1 MVSMARR
8 ATSKLVQMMNAPTG
22 LNTNVAVLAQ
32 AENVSLPPVPAA
44 RFFTDN
50 VASDVAEKSADVKYT
65 AVYIYCGKI
74 VNDLKEKFR
83 TFSGRLQMEIDVR
96 VSQDRLEGIDRTSQL
111 YTDAVTQ
118 ILDQNRGDWGQGL
131 FYAGG
136 YEISFGPVKHGGRNF
151 IKSATV
157 SFQVNASVD

>member
-8 ATSKLVQMMNAPTG
+8 ATLKLVQLMNAPDG
-22 LNTNVAVLAQ
+22 LNANVAMLAQ
-32 AENVSLPPVPAA
+32 ADDVSLSPVPAA

-50 VASDVAEKSADVKYT
+50 VASDVAEKVADVKYT
-65 AVYIYCGKI
+65 AVYVYCDKI
-74 VNDLKEKFR
+74 VNDLREKFR
-83 TFSGRLQMEIDVR
+83 SFSGRLQMEIDIR
-96 VSQDRLEGIDRTSQL
+96 VSQDRLEGIDRTSLL

-118 ILDQNRGDWGQGL
+118 ILDENRGDWGQGL

-136 YEISFGPVKHGGRNF
+136 YEVSFGSVKHGGRNF

-157 SFQVNASVD
+157 SFQVNGSVD

>member
-8 ATSKLVQMMNAPTG
+8 ATSKLVEMMNASDG
-22 LNTNVAVLAQ
+22 LNTNIAALAQ
-32 AENVSLPPVPAA
+32 AESLTLPPVPAA
-44 RFFTDN
+44 RFFTDY
-50 VASDVAEKSADVKYT
+50 VTSEVAEKSADVKYT
-65 AVYIYCGKI
+65 AVYVYCGKI

-83 TFSGRLQMEIDVR
+83 TFSGRLQMEVDVR
-96 VSQDRLEGIDRTSQL
+96 VSQDRMEGIDRTSQL
-111 YTDAVTQ
+111 YTAAVTH

-151 IKSATV
+151 IKNATV